1 MENTDFYCL
10 KRKDWK
16 KMTECWVRDAKEKA
30 KLFFSAQNLFIVLE
44 EREEK
49 AVYTSSSYDGPFTH
63 NA

>member
-1 MENTDFYCL
+1 
-10 KRKDWK
+10 
-16 KMTECWVRDAKEKA
+16 MTECWVRDAKEKA